1 MKEKKIAI
9 LVPTLLKGGAEKQSV
24 LLANSLIKN
33 NVVYFIILN
42 GNSIDSNL
50 FKQILKDVKV
60 LRFTKNL
67 LCSTLILYKF
77 FREKKINTIF
87 SYLAS
92 ANFINGFVG
101 KLAKVPNRIG
111 GIRNAKL
118 KRSKLPFERFFHN
131 NLLTKTISNSY
142 SAQIELTKVGFK
154 KDKFYIIHNAF
165 DLKQPRIN
173 RKSKDNIIILSV
185 ARFVS
190 QKDYSTAIDAIRI
203 LKRMIQKSQYSFKY
217 FIVGYGPEEKKIRNK
232 IKELNLE
239 NHIEVVI
246 NPKNIFEYFKM
257 ADLFLTT
264 SIYEGMSNSVMEAM
278 SFSLPIIATNAG
290 DMKYLIEDNYNGF
303 ICPYQE
309 PNIIS
314 NKLVELINDFDLR
327 SNMGNN
333 SYSKLKDTFSIKGFS
348 ENYKSF
354 LKSVNN

>member
-9 LVPTLLKGGAEKQSV
+9 LVPTLFEGSAEKQSI

-33 NVVYFIILN
+33 NIVYFIILN
-42 GNSIDSNL
+42 GNSIIDSNL

-77 FREKKINTIF
+77 FRDKKINTIF

-92 ANFINGFVG
+92 TNFINGFVG

-118 KRSKLPFERFFHN
+118 KDPKLPFERFFHN

-142 SAQIELTKVGFK
+142 SAQIELTKAGFK

-190 QKDYSTAIDAIRI
+190 QKDYSTAID
-203 LKRMIQKSQYSFKY
+203 
-217 FIVGYGPEEKKIRNK
+217 
-232 IKELNLE
+232 
-239 NHIEVVI
+239 
-246 NPKNIFEYFKM
+246 
-257 ADLFLTT
+257 
-264 SIYEGMSNSVMEAM
+264 
-278 SFSLPIIATNAG
+278 
-290 DMKYLIEDNYNGF
+290 
-303 ICPYQE
+303 
-309 PNIIS
+309 
-314 NKLVELINDFDLR
+314 
-327 SNMGNN
+327 
-333 SYSKLKDTFSIKGFS
+333 SIKF
-348 ENYKSF
+348 
-354 LKSVNN
+354 